1 MLYTLTA
8 LLAAAVVAV
17 PLTRRAGL
25 GSVLGYLLAG
35 AAIGPHALGL
45 VTDPGEVASIAEF
58 GVVMLLFLIGLEVRP
73 ARLWVMR
80 NAVFGMGA
88 AQVLGTAAILAPPIH
103 LLGLD
108 WSGAAV
114 LGLGLALSSTAI
126 VLPILGER
134 ELLQSPA
141 GRTVFSVLLFQDLA
155 FIPLVALA
163 PLLGHGNPRPELV
176 GHVPVWEVARALA
189 AIAAI
194 LAGGR
199 YLLPVV
205 FRLVGGAKTQE
216 VFTATALLVVAGT
229 AALAQAAG
237 LSMSL
242 GAFMAG
248 VLLSNSQYRHELQAD
263 IQPFEGVL
271 LGFFFTTVGI
281 TADLPLAA
289 AHPAFF
295 LVAVPGFVAAKALAA
310 FLLALAARHDWRDAV
325 RFAAALPQGSEFS
338 FVLFA
343 AAVAA
348 GSLAPEWSA
357 RATLVI
363 ALSMVLTPLIF
374 AGCERVL
381 ARLAPRQTEREYDS
395 IEGPATPVLLLGFGR
410 VGQVVGRLLR
420 LSNIPFTALE
430 NDVDQVEIVR
440 RFGTRIYFGD
450 PTRVDLLRAAG
461 AEQARLLIVA
471 LENQAEVLRVVDTV
485 RVNFPHLQLL
495 VRARNRRTVH
505 MLMDRN
511 VQYIVRDTFYS
522 SLRMAELAL
531 GSLGAAPDE
540 IRRVVDVFREHD
552 EQQLVEQHAI
562 YDDEQQLI
570 QNAEQAAKELQ
581 GLIDADR
588 PIERRPGE
596 RRPGE
601 RRAAE

>member
-1 MLYTLTA
+1 MLPTLVA
-8 LLAAAVVAV
+8 LLAASVAAV

-45 VTDPGEVASIAEF
+45 VADPGAVESVSAL

-80 NAVFGMGA
+80 SAVFGMGA
-88 AQVLGTAAILAPPIH
+88 AQVAGTAALLSVPAH
-103 LLGLD
+103 LLGVP
-108 WSGAAV
+108 WPGAAV
-114 LGLGLALSSTAI
+114 LGAGLALSSTAI
-126 VLPILGER
+126 VLPILAER
-134 ELLQSPA
+134 DLLQAPA
-141 GRTVFSVLLFQDLA
+141 GRTSFAVLLFQDLA

-163 PLLGHGNPRPELV
+163 PLLGQPASSGGAPRPELV
-176 GHVPVWEVARALA
+176 DHVPVWEVARAVA

-194 LAGGR
+194 LVGGR
-199 YLLPVV
+199 YLLPVL
-205 FRLVGGAKTQE
+205 FRLVARARAPE

-229 AALAQAAG
+229 ATLAENAG

-242 GAFMAG
+242 GAFLAG
-248 VLLSNSQYRHELQAD
+248 VLLSDSPYRHELQAD
-263 IQPFEGVL
+263 IEPFEGLL

-281 TADLPLAA
+281 SADLPLAIA
-289 AHPAFF
+289 DPVFF
-295 LVAVPGFVAAKALAA
+295 LLAVPGFVLLKGVAA
-310 FLLALAARHDWRDAV
+310 FGLALAGRHDVRDAL

-348 GSLAPEWSA
+348 GSLAPDWAA

-363 ALSMVLTPLIF
+363 AFSMVLTPLVF
-374 AGCERVL
+374 AGSERVV
-381 ARLAPRQTEREYDS
+381 ARLGPPEAEREYDT
-395 IEGPATPVLLLGFGR
+395 ITGAATPVLLLGFGR

-420 LSNIPFTALE
+420 LSNIRFTALE
-430 NDVDQVEIVR
+430 KDAEQVEIVR
-440 RFGTRIYFGD
+440 RFGNRIYFGD
-450 PTRVDLLRAAG
+450 PTRLDLLRAAG
-461 AEQARLLIVA
+461 ADEAKLLIVA
-471 LENQAEVLRVVDTV
+471 LEDPAEVLRVVDAV
-485 RVNFPHLQLL
+485 RTNFPHLQLL

-505 MLMDRN
+505 MLMDRG
-511 VQYIVRDTFYS
+511 VQYIVRDTFHS
-522 SLRMAELAL
+522 SLRMGELAL
-531 GSLGAAPDE
+531 GSLGTPPDE
-540 IRRVVDVFREHD
+540 VRRVVDTFREHD

-570 QNAEQAAKELQ
+570 QSVAQAARELQ

-588 PIERRPGE
+588 PAEGR
-596 RRPGE
+596 